1 GSAPRGGGVG
11 VPVDHHRGATGD
23 LGDRAEQV
31 RVDRDAGGAPELLS
45 AGPVERVVRG
55 PDETGEPAALGQ
67 VPQER
72 VVAQGDDR
80 VRAVV
85 ARDPG
90 DPRGGCRQGPEN
102 RERERRRSGL
112 VVVPVAGPVA
122 AGTLGPVVRR
132 WGEVLGA
139 GGGV

>member
-1 GSAPRGGGVG
+1 
-11 VPVDHHRGATGD
+11 
-23 LGDRAEQV
+23 
-31 RVDRDAGGAPELLS
+31 GAPELLS

-90 DPRGGCRQGPEN
+90 DPRGGSRQGPEN

-112 VVVPVAGPVA
+112 VVVVPVAAPVV

-132 WGEVLGA
+132 RGEVLGA
-139 GGGV
+139 GRGVEDREQCARVVEARRGAADRRAV